1 MFFAD
6 FLNLLVELVEL
17 VDCTSYVESKAAESA
32 RPPNLTISEYLLLY
46 VFFGGFCFL
55 HGCCYGTGLDSIY
68 WVVFLEE
75 TSYFVCWDLAIEWIR
90 SAGCIA

>member
-32 RPPNLTISEYLLLY
+32 RPPNLTTSECLLFCSMSRILEWCPSSLWAC
-46 VFFGGFCFL
+46 FGVPVLSFEVGK
-55 HGCCYGTGLDSIY
+55 
-68 WVVFLEE
+68 
-75 TSYFVCWDLAIEWIR
+75 
-90 SAGCIA
+90 